1 MDTAEYNR
9 HAQPMRKAVNSL
21 HEMNYRT
28 NLQTLLV
35 DYVPKPGF
43 AYVNHHFE
51 YMQMCWNAL
60 IKYVQ
65 VLIRLY
71 DEQQRCFS
79 QEPPEIPASYP
90 QALRDMMVRMR
101 SVVEGVGW
109 LGLGLP
115 RENIIEP
122 QLGYALR
129 YLMMNLQQG
138 QGCAHGFGAILEI
151 NKST

>member
-1 MDTAEYNR
+1 
-9 HAQPMRKAVNSL
+9 
-21 HEMNYRT
+21 
-28 NLQTLLV
+28 
-35 DYVPKPGF
+35 
-43 AYVNHHFE
+43 
-51 YMQMCWNAL
+51 MQMCWNAL
-60 IKYVQ
+60 IIYVDT
-65 VLIRLY
+65 LITLY
-71 DEQQRCFS
+71 EEQHRCFV
-79 QEPPEIPASYP
+79 QEPPRVPASYP
-90 QALRDMMVRMR
+90 QALRDMMIRMR

-151 NKST
+151 ERSS